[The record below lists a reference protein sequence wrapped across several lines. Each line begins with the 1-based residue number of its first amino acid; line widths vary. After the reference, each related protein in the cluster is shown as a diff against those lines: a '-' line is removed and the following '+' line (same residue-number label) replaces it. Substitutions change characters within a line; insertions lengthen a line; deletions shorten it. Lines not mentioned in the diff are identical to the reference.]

1 MEEGRDVIVV
11 CFYFYWYVVFNVSE
25 MLVFLIYKEV
35 WFIIFNLMVWEV
47 FVMLRI
53 ILMEFRYR

>member
-1 MEEGRDVIVV
+1 MEEWRDVIVV

-25 MLVFLIYKEV
+25 MLMFLDQEV

-53 ILMEFRYR
+53 ILMEFR